1 MTEHLSA
8 LDATFLELEESDAS
22 AHMHI
27 GGILVFDPL
36 PGGGVP
42 SVEQVRRQL
51 TDRLGLLPRYRQRLS
66 EPRTHGL
73 RWPAW
78 VDDPGFDPA
87 AHVKHAALPA
97 PGGRDE
103 LCEWAAD
110 YWSRRLDRD
119 RPLWD
124 AYLLEGLEG
133 GRWAIATKTHHAL
146 VDGVGSVDVGHLL
159 LDVSP
164 DGDGPRPDAPVPAH
178 HAEGVLE
185 QIGHAARDAAGA
197 VLHPRRTLEA
207 ARAMAELVVRDELVA
222 APHSSLNSPIGGA
235 RRFRVVHVP
244 LSEVKGVKRA
254 LGGTVNDVVLAA
266 CSGGLR
272 KLLVE
277 RGEEPPAG
285 VRAMVPVNLRAS
297 SQELA
302 LGNRITSLFVPLP
315 VEEPDPRQRYE
326 RAMQS
331 AESLKSGTQAL
342 GGSTLVGLTSLAPPA
357 IHAFLARSLFA
368 SRLFNVTITN
378 VPGPPVTL
386 YAFGAPMRE
395 ILPLV
400 PPAADHCVGMCIV
413 SYDGTLYIGVV
424 ADWGTVPDVDMLAD
438 GIAESFHELVQM
450 ADDRV
455 AALG

>member
-1 MTEHLSA
+1 MSEHLSA
-8 LDATFLELEESDAS
+8 LDATFLELEESDPS

-36 PGGGVP
+36 PGGGAP
-42 SVEQVRRQL
+42 DIEQVRAQV
-51 TDRLGLLPRYRQRLS
+51 TERLGVLPRYRQKLS
-66 EPRTHGL
+66 EQRTHGL
-73 RWPAW
+73 RWPTW
-78 VDDPGFDPA
+78 EEDTGFDPA
-87 AHVKHAALPA
+87 AHIRHAALPA
-97 PGGRDE
+97 PGGEAE

-124 AYLLEGLEG
+124 AYLLEGLDG

-146 VDGVGSVDVGHLL
+146 VDGVGSIDVGHLL
-159 LDVSP
+159 LDVGP
-164 DGDGPRPDAPVPAH
+164 EGNGPRPDAPPGRPR
-178 HAEGVLE
+178 EGLLE

-207 ARAMAELVVRDELVA
+207 ARAMAELVVRDELIS
-222 APHSSLNSPIGGA
+222 APASSLNVPIGTD
-235 RRFRVVHVP
+235 RRFRLVRVP

-266 CSGGLR
+266 CSGGLH

-277 RGEEPPAG
+277 RGETPPAG
-285 VRAMVPVNLRAS
+285 VRAMVPVNLREA

-315 VEEPDPRQRYE
+315 VDEPDPRERYR
-326 RAMQS
+326 RAMDA
-331 AESLKSGTQAL
+331 AEGLKSGNQAL
-342 GGSTLVGLTSLAPPA
+342 GGSTLLGITSLAPPA

-378 VPGPPVTL
+378 VPGPPMTL

-395 ILPLV
+395 LLPLV
-400 PPAADHCVGMCIV
+400 PLAAEHCVGMCIV

-424 ADWGTVPDVDMLAD
+424 ADRGTVPDIDVLAD
-438 GIAESFHELVQM
+438 GIAESFHEMVRL
-450 ADDRV
+450 ADER
-455 AALG
+455 ALALG